1 MIFRSIML
9 RSVSMSSWRG
19 LLRATALPLTR
30 LSSSSAT
37 AATGPVAVPCEAE
50 DTSDKTAE
58 EASQAVGSATAPGG
72 SQPALGTAR
81 RKALV
86 AAAMELSSP
95 GAPLAEEAPGGTAP
109 KEKKTAEPS
118 SAPTKQPATPVD
130 KREIKRPRKGPAM
143 ATLSATGD
151 LSVILGITG
160 DDEAARMVPSLSTDQ
175 KIRVLSKLSS
185 QRRRSVTLLR
195 SLAASITAQSEPLG
209 LKRAADV
216 LYAAATL
223 NFPDGPL
230 LERAVS
236 DAGTALSSGSAGAEG
251 KAAAVRSVATS
262 VGLLRYRDIELMEHM
277 SDWVLSQ
284 LHSCRPQDLTAVLLT
299 FAAVNYVPSNAD
311 EFFQAVLPLLREAD
325 FPGPSMWLDTV
336 WSLCVLGRA
345 TPEQTASVLSPEFLL
360 RLARTSGR
368 ADSLG
373 EIPPG
378 SKLKLL
384 NVNAVSQYLLPNYKG
399 PLLSPT
405 SDVAAVPIART
416 KARQALVASV
426 LDALTNLLPSA
437 TYLRSSVNTG
447 MGFLLDAECL
457 IDSKC
462 NPLPLPQPD
471 NKSSPP
477 RSFDRKGSKVA
488 VLVWSYAEVCRGR
501 GSPPPPAGPAALAER
516 LLTARGYRILRV
528 HHAEFAGVGDS
539 LVKRVQF
546 LERRL
551 KQLATAPSPNG

>member
-9 RSVSMSSWRG
+9 RSVSMYSWRG
-19 LLRATALPLTR
+19 LLRATPVPLTR
-30 LSSSSAT
+30 FSSSSAT
-37 AATGPVAVPCEAE
+37 AVTGPVAAPCDSE
-50 DTSDKTAE
+50 DTSDKSSE
-58 EASQAVGSATAPGG
+58 EAPQPVGVVN
-72 SQPALGTAR
+72 PAGLGTAR

-95 GAPLAEEAPGGTAP
+95 GTPLP
-109 KEKKTAEPS
+109 KEEKGMTEPS
-118 SAPTKQPATPVD
+118 SPPTKQATTTTGE
-130 KREIKRPRKGPAM
+130 KERKQPQKATVKG
-143 ATLSATGD
+143 TLSATGD
-151 LSVILGITG
+151 LNVILGITG
-160 DDEAARMVPSLSTDQ
+160 DDEAARLVPSLSVGQ
-175 KIRVLSKLSS
+175 KIRVLLKLSS

-216 LYAAATL
+216 LFAAATL

-230 LERAVS
+230 LERAVG
-236 DAGTALSSGSAGAEG
+236 DAVADLAAGGGS
-251 KAAAVRSVATS
+251 KAAAIRSVATS
-262 VGLLRYRDIELMEHM
+262 VGLLRYRDVELMEHM

-284 LHSCRPQDLTAVLLT
+284 LHTCRPQDLTAVLLT

-311 EFFQAVLPLLREAD
+311 EFFQAVMPLLKEAD
-325 FPGPSMWLDTV
+325 FPGPSLWLDAV
-336 WSLCVLGRA
+336 WALCILGKA
-345 TPEQTASVLSPEFLL
+345 TPEQTASVLGPEFLL
-360 RLARTSGR
+360 RLARTSGQT
-368 ADSLG
+368 DSQG

-378 SKLKLL
+378 TRLKLL

-405 SDVAAVPIART
+405 SDVAAVPLART
-416 KARQALVASV
+416 KAREALAASV

-437 TYLRSSVNTG
+437 TYLRSNVNTG

-457 IDSKC
+457 VDSKC

-471 NKSSPP
+471 SKTSPS
-477 RSFDRKGSKVA
+477 RSFDKKGSKVA
-488 VLVWSYAEVCRGR
+488 VLAWSYSEVCRGR
-501 GSPPPPAGPAALAER
+501 GSLPPPAGPAALAER
-516 LLTARGYRILRV
+516 LLAARGYRILRV
-528 HHAEFAGVGDS
+528 HHAEFAGAGDS

-551 KQLATAPSPNG
+551 KQLAAAPSPNG